1 MKINFIFLLL
11 LLTSTITW
19 SQDIAWSSNRPQNTL
34 IEGCGKGEFI
44 LTNQGNSAVDLTISL
59 SGNFEEADI
68 STDVL
73 PNVTIQSGKAYS
85 FTIEAL
91 PDNFTET
98 DETIVITVRV
108 GNQVIH
114 EETLELADE
123 LFLETSRKSDFT
135 ACPGE
140 DILLTATSN
149 ANVTWMPGNVV
160 SDTLLFPFRDETN
173 MIVTANQGS
182 CIESVDFTIQPEV
195 NVRINHPTD
204 TMYLCKGGDPIVM
217 SATLTNATAVSWSS
231 AGFPFSQGS
240 NNTIEINPE
249 ISGWIFATVSAG
261 NCTVTDTLYVQVDS
275 LPEITF
281 DTIPNKDPYCPG
293 EIVTIYGMKL
303 QQDRYP
309 DVTYEWTPQDGV
321 ISEMRKANL
330 TLTTSDTITFVRTTT
345 NNACISMD
353 SVTLNV
359 ENPPILLNFTDTLIC
374 PNQTVEIELLNPEL
388 FESYE
393 WGPEDKVSCTECVKT
408 KVTVSESSTI
418 TLNLKTEHCPT
429 STSVNVNVKTPRPI
443 TINGE
448 VPVCPGEE
456 VQLTAVESGEYKSFS
471 WEGNVNFSCT
481 DCPNPVI
488 KSGEINSATLIA
500 VDQEGCLGVGNFTYS
515 IFNVPKIS
523 IGVQPTDIAQGE
535 KATAT
540 ILTDKSEEFTDI
552 IWEVNGKATDQTD
565 MTATLVMASE
575 ENIIKVT
582 AMTQNG
588 CEVTATITI
597 TTEPPSYTIPN
608 AFTPNASTNSIFRV
622 VTKGNITVNRMRI
635 YSRWSQL
642 IYTDESGEG
651 WNGTQNGKKMP
662 SDTYVYMIEL
672 TLPDG
677 KKIEETSEVTLI
689 N

>member
-1 MKINFIFLLL
+1 MKIYFIFLFL
-11 LLTSTITW
+11 LLTSTITGA
-19 SQDIAWSSNRPQNTL
+19 QDIVWSSNRPQNTL

-44 LTNQGNSAVDLTISL
+44 LTNQGNNAVDLTITL
-59 SGNFEEADI
+59 SGNFDESDI

-73 PNVTIQSGKAYS
+73 PNVSIQAGNAYS
-85 FTIEAL
+85 FFIEAIA
-91 PDNFTET
+91 DGFTET
-98 DETIVITVRV
+98 DENIVITVKA
-108 GNQVIH
+108 GDQVIRQ
-114 EETLELADE
+114 ETLQLADE
-123 LFLETSRKSDFT
+123 LFLKSSGESDFT

-140 DILLTATSN
+140 DILLTASSN
-149 ANVTWMPGNVV
+149 GNITWMPGNVV
-160 SDTLLFPFRDETN
+160 SDTLLFPFRDETKI
-173 MIVTANQGS
+173 IVSANQGS
-182 CIESVDFTIQPEV
+182 CLESLDFTILPEV
-195 NVRINHPTD
+195 NVRINHPDD
-204 TMYLCKGGDPIVM
+204 TMYLCKGDNPTVI
-217 SATLTNATAVSWSS
+217 SATLTNTNDFNWSS
-231 AGFPFSQGS
+231 VGILFSQGP

-249 ISGWIFATVSAG
+249 NSGWLYATVSAG
-261 NCTVTDTLYVQVDS
+261 NCQVTDTLYVRVDS

-309 DVTYEWTPQDGV
+309 DVTYEWAPQDGV

-330 TLTTSDTITFVRTTT
+330 TLTTTDTITFVRTTT
-345 NNACISMD
+345 NNACISRD

-393 WGPEDKVSCTECVKT
+393 WGPEEKVSCTECVKT
-408 KVTVSESSTI
+408 KVTVQESSTI

-429 STSVNVNVKTPRPI
+429 SASVNVNIKPPKPI
-443 TINGE
+443 IIQGDG
-448 VPVCPGEE
+448 PVCPGEE
-456 VQLTAVESGEYKSFS
+456 VQLTAVDIDQYKSFS
-471 WEGNVNFSCT
+471 WEGNVDFSCK
-481 DCPNPVI
+481 DCPNPII

-500 VDQEGCLGVGNFTYS
+500 VDQDGCLGVGNFTYS
-515 IFNVPKIS
+515 VFDVPKIS
-523 IGVQPTDIAQGE
+523 IGVQPSDIAQGE

-540 ILTDKSEEFTDI
+540 ILTDDSEEFTDI
-552 IWEVNGKATDQTD
+552 LWEVNGKATDQTG
-565 MTATLVMASE
+565 MTASLTMASE

-582 AMTQNG
+582 ALTQNG
-588 CEVTATITI
+588 CPVTATITI
-597 TTEPPSYTIPN
+597 DAEPPSYTIPN

-622 VTKGNITVNRMRI
+622 VTKGNIKVDRMRI
-635 YSRWSQL
+635 FSRWSQL
-642 IYTDESGEG
+642 IFTDESGEG
-651 WNGTQNGKKMP
+651 WDGTQNGKKMP

-677 KKIEETSEVTLI
+677 KKVEETSEVTLI